1 MSKTIDTVIDNLVTD
16 VKDLLDFGADL
27 AKDAADRVIDLVNP
41 PEKTDAG
48 AKTESTPQEKIA
60 NLSEMYSID
69 YDDETLA
76 CSYPGCG
83 LHHWDDGAPLCDYTV
98 VTCPGEEGYAEV
110 TQIFCMEHSQW
121 VVDELLKLGFKSH
134 NHHGSYPVRIREYG
148 PELVQP
154 DGYRQ

>member
-60 NLSEMYSID
+60 NLIGQLDPE
-69 YDDETLA
+69 
-76 CSYPGCG
+76 
-83 LHHWDDGAPLCDYTV
+83 TV
-98 VTCPGEEGYAEV
+98 VAA
-110 TQIFCMEHSQW
+110 
-121 VVDELLKLGFKSH
+121 LKLLAKTK
-134 NHHGSYPVRIREYG
+134 GSKK
-148 PELVQP
+148 
-154 DGYRQ
+154 